1 MKTLLILALAAALS
15 PQVVLAINKCSGPD
29 GRVTYTDE
37 ACPADSKTRDRLVE
51 MPPPTPEDAQRARD
65 EAARL
70 QADLRR
76 ADEAREAA
84 HVQQRRADREAARE
98 REREREEWLELE
110 RRKVEALEAQARGAE
125 VPVIV
130 IRERPAHRPRLP
142 PDVAQSQ
149 PHEPRPPRARLDGP
163 KLSPR

>member
-1 MKTLLILALAAALS
+1 MRTLLILVLVATLS

-37 ACPADSKTRDRLVE
+37 ACPANSKTRDRLVE
-51 MPPPTPEDAQRARD
+51 MPPPTPKDAQRARD

-84 HVQQRRADREAARE
+84 YAQQRRAERDAA

-149 PHEPRPPRARLDGP
+149 PREPRPPRARLDGP

>member
-1 MKTLLILALAAALS
+1 MKTLLTLALTALLS
-15 PQVVLAINKCSGPD
+15 PSTVLAINKCSGPD

-37 ACPADSKTRDRLVE
+37 ACPANSKTRDRLVE

-76 ADEAREAA
+76 ADEAREEARE
-84 HVQQRRADREAARE
+84 HRLRAEREAT
-98 REREREEWLELE
+98 REREREEWLALE
-110 RRKVEALEAQARGAE
+110 RRKVEALEAQARGADA
-125 VPVIV
+125 PVIV

-142 PDVAQSQ
+142 PDVSQSQ
-149 PHEPRPPRARLDGP
+149 PREPRPPRARLDGP
-163 KLSPR
+163 KLSPH